1 MKQASLANLG
11 SPLSFQERNRNSG
24 ILNLTQV
31 DQFSTDPEVFLE
43 IFCPRK
49 MKHGN
54 RGKKLFIAANA
65 FFWWVPVLK
74 KSQKNYFGGRSPPTP
89 GVEKWCPAPYVRYGS
104 RRSDRG
110 NGSPNGEMPCLCG
123 CTC

>member
-1 MKQASLANLG
+1 MKQAPLANLG

-31 DQFSTDPEVFLE
+31 DQFRTDPEVFLE

-54 RGKKLFIAANA
+54 RGKKKLFIAANA

-74 KSQKNYFGGRSPPTP
+74 KSQKNYFGGRFPPTP
-89 GVEKWCPAPYVRYGS
+89 GVEKWCPA
-104 RRSDRG
+104 
-110 NGSPNGEMPCLCG
+110 L
-123 CTC
+123 